1 MMILLTTIL
10 LMMITGH
17 STSEYVQSLRCNFEH
32 KNNVS
37 DRIWCRRD
45 DQNENCCTGFSFK
58 PGVKTLEDN
67 KILVNEDE
75 KSFVVSMLTLTHG
88 EGVYWCGL
96 MDKDKKSIIKLNQKH
111 FYDPMDFIW
120 SILRWIIFIL
130 LALMFISI
138 NIYINKKYG
147 NEENTYEDIRMRVKE

>member
-1 MMILLTTIL
+1 M
-10 LMMITGH
+10 
-17 STSEYVQSLRCNFEH
+17 
-32 KNNVS
+32 S

-45 DQNENCCTGFSFK
+45 DQDENCCTGFSFK

-75 KSFVVSMLTLTHG
+75 NSFVVSMLTLTQG

-111 FYDPMDFIW
+111 FYSKLKDFLFPSSVQYFKLNSLFIFTKCNTNIKYK
-120 SILRWIIFIL
+120 ILNIIYTFFIY
-130 LALMFISI
+130 
-138 NIYINKKYG
+138 NIYTLFNSLKHF
-147 NEENTYEDIRMRVKE
+147 